1 MMWKMLALYFGRV
14 YVGGDMET
22 AQEYLEETS
31 EIQWSKL
38 TPEKARVQIRAAM
51 AQARETVQRICDVQ
65 QPSFANTFAALDES
79 DAAMNRGWMR
89 LTHLQSVMDNPA
101 LREVIAELTP
111 EVVEFGM
118 SVLLNEKLYAVLK
131 RAAAQDWVHQ
141 LGPVQQRLISETLTS
156 FRENGAE
163 LSADDKKKVSDITT
177 ELARLSREFGE
188 HVLDSTNAWEYITTD
203 PAEVAGLPDSALQAA
218 AQDAL
223 ARGHGT
229 EQSPAWRFT
238 LQFPSVQ
245 PVLTYAENEGLRR
258 RVWEGMQTRG
268 TGEYDTEA
276 LIHRILRLREQ
287 KAHLLG
293 YATFADYATSRRM
306 VGSGSAALAFID
318 HLHDEVKPVYEREME
333 AIRRFAEQQ
342 TGHDIPVLNPWDV
355 SYRKEK
361 RRRALFDFDAEQVRP
376 YFPMPHLL
384 RGMFSIYEGLY
395 GIRIT
400 ERPTWCP
407 QDEQTS
413 SPGRVEVWHPDVLC
427 FEIQDAG
434 SDELLCVFYAD
445 WFPRETKRAGA
456 WMECLSCG
464 RPPVDGQPRV
474 PHVALMCGNL
484 SRPIGGQPALL
495 NHCEVETIFH
505 EFGHLL
511 HQALSDVPVRSLAG
525 CNVAWDFVELP
536 SQINENWTWEKEAL
550 DRISSHVTTGEP
562 LPADLAQKLL
572 TTRNYG
578 AASAFMRQL
587 SFAKLDLELH
597 VHTQRYL
604 DRPLEEIDREILTD
618 YRVPLSC
625 MGKTMLRAFT
635 HIFDGGY
642 EAGYYSYKWA
652 EMLEADAFS
661 RFAREGIFNP
671 ETGRDFRRCILSQGN
686 SRPAAQLYHDFMHRD
701 PDPEAL
707 LRRAFQNCGIET

>member
-1 MMWKMLALYFGRV
+1 M
-14 YVGGDMET
+14 
-22 AQEYLEETS
+22 
-31 EIQWSKL
+31 
-38 TPEKARVQIRAAM
+38 QIRAAI
-51 AQARETVQRICDVQ
+51 AEAKEAVQRICDVR
-65 QPSFANTFAALDES
+65 QPSFDNTFAALDES

-89 LTHLQSVMDNPA
+89 LTHLQSVMDSPA
-101 LREVIAELTP
+101 LRDVIAELTP

-118 SVLLNEKLYAVLK
+118 GVLLNEKLYAVLK
-131 RAAAQDWVHQ
+131 QAAEQDWVQQ
-141 LGPVQQRLISETLTS
+141 LSTVQQRLISETLTS

-163 LSADDKKKVSDITT
+163 LSAADKKKVSDITM
-177 ELARLSREFGE
+177 ELAQLSREFGE
-188 HVLDSTNAWEYITTD
+188 RVLDSTNAWEYITSD
-203 PAEVAGLPDSALQAA
+203 PSEVTGLPESALQAA
-218 AQDAL
+218 KQDAL
-223 ARGHGT
+223 SKGHDT

-238 LQFPSVQ
+238 LQFTSVQ

-268 TGEYDTEA
+268 TGKYDTES
-276 LIHRILRLREQ
+276 LIHRILHLRKQ
-287 KAHLLG
+287 KAQLLG

-306 VGSGSAALAFID
+306 AGSGDAALAFID
-318 HLHDEVKPVYEREME
+318 HLHDKVKPAYEKEME
-333 AIRRFAEQQ
+333 AIRRFTEEQV
-342 TGHDIPVLNPWDV
+342 GHAVPVLNPWDV

-361 RRRALFDFDAEQVRP
+361 RRRALFDFDTEQVRP

-384 RGMFSIYEGLY
+384 RGMFSIYEELY

-407 QDEQTS
+407 QDGQVPP
-413 SPGRVEVWHPDVLC
+413 PGKVEVWHPDVLY
-427 FEIQDAG
+427 FEIRDAETE
-434 SDELLCVFYAD
+434 ELLCVFYTD
-445 WFPRETKRAGA
+445 WYPRESKRAGA

-464 RPPVDGQPRV
+464 RPPKAGQPRV

-484 SRPIGGQPALL
+484 SRPIGSQPALL
-495 NHCEVETIFH
+495 NHYEVETIFH

-536 SQINENWTWEKEAL
+536 SQINENWTWEKDAL
-550 DRISSHVTTGEP
+550 DRISSHVTSGAP
-562 LPADLAQKLL
+562 LPSDLTQKLL
-572 TTRNYG
+572 NARNYG

-597 VHTQRYL
+597 ARTEHYL
-604 DRPLEEIDREILTD
+604 NRPIEEVDREILTD

-625 MGKTMLRAFT
+625 MGMSMLRAFT

-661 RFAREGIFNP
+661 RFAKEGIFNP
-671 ETGRDFRRCILSQGN
+671 RTGHDFRRCILSQGN
-686 SRPAAQLYHDFMHRD
+686 SQPAAQLYRNFMHRAPD
-701 PDPEAL
+701 PDAI
-707 LRRAFQNCGIET
+707 LRRSGIIS